1 VKPIFQ
7 KSARDR
13 KGTHSGD
20 LNSDELTKAVQA
32 QRPVV
37 VRAIFFGSIAQLL
50 LLAPV
55 VYMFQIY
62 GRVVESKSYLTMFWL
77 IVAVALAYFV
87 MEMLEWV
94 RAEMLRTAAIAFDN
108 ALAPRVFQ
116 AMFALNRARGSSG
129 QIQPAQDLRAVKEF
143 MYSPVL
149 MAMLDAPMALIFLVL
164 VFVLHP
170 LLGLITLL
178 AALLQLALG
187 LYHGRRTSNQLVM
200 ASRASMAS
208 QQYASSALRHAHLIE
223 AMGMYN
229 AIQERWRQSHE
240 HYLQKQRD
248 VAESS
253 GTFQTATKTMQLLL
267 SSALLGLGAWILL
280 DGTLPGGSASMIVAS
295 TLGGRV
301 LAPIGILVAQWRT
314 FVQTREA
321 WFRLIELLD
330 TYTEHP
336 AAMALPPPSGQLV
349 VEALIAAAPASNAPI
364 LRGVQFRLNP
374 GEALAVIGPSGSG
387 KTTLAR
393 MLVGLWG
400 AMSGKVRLDGADVFT
415 WNKTELGPNIGYL
428 PQSVELID
436 GSLAENIARFG
447 VLDVEKIKKAAQCI
461 GLHDWIME
469 LPQGYDTAVGR
480 DGVLLSGGQAQ
491 RVGLA
496 RAVYGEPK
504 FVVLDEPSSSLD
516 QAGEQ
521 QLIDMVTAL
530 KKQGVT
536 FVLTTHRKNLIEVAD
551 KALVLRDGVQQS
563 FGPRDEVMVTLML
576 QAGGA

>member
-1 VKPIFQ
+1 M
-7 KSARDR
+7 
-13 KGTHSGD
+13 HSC
-20 LNSDELTKAVQA
+20 LWLCELY
-32 QRPVV
+32 
-37 VRAIFFGSIAQLL
+37 FFGCIAQLL

-55 VYMFQIY
+55 IYMFQIY
-62 GRVVESKSYLTMFWL
+62 GRVIESKSYLTMFWL

-87 MEMLEWV
+87 MEVLEWV
-94 RAEMLRTAAIAFDN
+94 RAEMLRTSAVAFDN

-116 AMFALNRARGSSG
+116 AMFALNRAKGSSG
-129 QIQPAQDLRAVKEF
+129 QIQPAQDLRAIKEF

-149 MAMLDAPMALIFLVL
+149 MAMLDAPMALLFLVL

-170 LLGLITLL
+170 LLGVITLF

-187 LYHGRRTSNQLVM
+187 LYYGWRTSGRLVM
-200 ASRASMAS
+200 ASRTSIES

-223 AMGMYN
+223 AMGMYD
-229 AIQERWRQSHE
+229 AIQARWRQSHE
-240 HYLQKQRD
+240 RYLQKQRD
-248 VAESS
+248 VSESS
-253 GTFQTATKTMQLLL
+253 GAFQTATKTMQLLL
-267 SSALLGLGAWILL
+267 SSTLLGLGAWILL
-280 DGTLPGGSASMIVAS
+280 DGTLPGGSAAMIVAS

-314 FVQTREA
+314 VVQTREA
-321 WFRLIELLD
+321 SFRLIELLD
-330 TYTEHP
+330 TYLERPP
-336 AAMALPPPSGQLV
+336 AMTLPPPNGLLV
-349 VEALIAAAPASNAPI
+349 VEALIAAPPASNTPI
-364 LRGVQFRLNP
+364 LRGIQFRLNP
-374 GEALAVIGPSGSG
+374 GEALAVMGPSGSG

-400 AMSGKVRLDGADVFT
+400 GMSGKVRLDGADVFT

-436 GSLAENIARFG
+436 GTLAENISRFG
-447 VLDVEKIKKAAQCI
+447 DLDIKKIKEAAQCV

-469 LPQGYDTAVGR
+469 LPQGYDTAVGH
-480 DGVLLSGGQAQ
+480 DGLLLSGGQAQ

-496 RAVYGEPK
+496 RAVYGAPK

-516 QAGEQ
+516 QVGEQ
-521 QLIDMVTAL
+521 QLIDMVAAL
-530 KKQGVT
+530 KKQGIT
-536 FVLTTHRKNLIEVAD
+536 FVLMTHRQNLIEVVD

-563 FGPRDEVMVTLML
+563 FGPRHEVMATLMM